1 MRTLKQALRG
11 IVFAVV
17 LGVGVT
23 AVPAHATPADQAR
36 QTVEALDWARVDD
49 FAARLGVD
57 HDELTG
63 DVINPDD
70 YQCSAAT
77 PVRTWLAGQV
87 ADWTSV
93 DRGYANL
100 GQQLVVLDAVL
111 FPAGTSF
118 GLNGEYTQDITTVFR
133 DLKTFWDI
141 DGSTIKVAPLNS
153 TILLSQPRLSRVLQL
168 LFGLPP
174 QTIDPVAAA
183 LVTIYDQPQFDHG
196 RHPFF
201 SFNAFAQQGGLEIPG
216 VGVIPDEILMGDGVL
231 AGFAAVGLGDVSAK
245 AIFAH
250 EYGHHIQFR
259 RNLFES
265 DLTGPEATR
274 RTELM
279 ADAFGSYYLTHAR
292 GATMQWKRV
301 QQFEQIFFQ
310 LGDCGFAAVSHHG
323 TPSQRLR
330 AVEWGYNVAD
340 SAHKQGHVLPTL
352 TFADLFDRTL
362 PELVAPD
369 A

>member
-1 MRTLKQALRG
+1 MRMLKQALRTV
-11 IVFAVV
+11 ILAVA
-17 LGVGVT
+17 LGAGVVV
-23 AVPAHATPADQAR
+23 APAYATPVEQAR
-36 QTVEALDWARVDD
+36 QIVDALDVARIEQ
-49 FAARLGVD
+49 FAARLGVED
-57 HDELTG
+57 NELT
-63 DVINPDD
+63 DSVINPGD

-77 PVRTWLAGQV
+77 PVRTWLAEQIASWTPLDRAY
-87 ADWTSV
+87 AD
-93 DRGYANL
+93 L
-100 GQQLVVLDAVL
+100 GQQLAVLDAVL
-111 FPAGTSF
+111 FPAGDKF
-118 GLNGEYTQDITTVFR
+118 GLNGEYTQDVTKVFR
-133 DLKTFWDI
+133 DLKKFWDI
-141 DGSTIKVAPLNS
+141 DGSSIKVASLNS
-153 TILLSQPRLSRVLQL
+153 TVLLSQPRLSRLLQVLY
-168 LFGLPP
+168 GLPP
-174 QTIDPVAAA
+174 QAVDPTAAA
-183 LVTIYDQPQFDHG
+183 LVTIYDQPQFDQG

-231 AGFAAVGLGDVSAK
+231 AGFAAVGLADVSAK

-250 EYGHHIQFR
+250 EYGHHVQFR

-301 QQFEQIFFQ
+301 RLFEQVFFQ
-310 LGDCGFAAVSHHG
+310 LGDCGFAAASHHG
-323 TPSQRLR
+323 TPNQRLR
-330 AVEWGYNVAD
+330 AVDWGYDVAD

-352 TFADLFDRTL
+352 TFADLFDRKL